1 MRRSLLCLLVAL
13 PVASL
18 AGTGH
23 AQTATRQLTPERW
36 RITDP
41 AIARDRAAFD
51 DLARRFAAFDT
62 VAAPGRVYTRASGQ
76 AWLALARE
84 QYAMNDRSG
93 LVDAAFERAA
103 SLAAVLESR
112 KEMLRPTEHEVAGSP
127 ALRPDLWKMADS
139 LKRTAA
145 LRCAAQEVAQL
156 EVTLVRAGHE
166 ASICRASDPH
176 PHAAAAVKQG
186 TYVRNLAEE
195 CILHV
200 AVAPAKLEAPLP
212 ETAPAPVPAV
222 VQAAITRLSALGD
235 VHFDLNG
242 ETISAAS
249 AVVLDSVIA
258 VMNSVR
264 QVRATL
270 IGHTDPR
277 GSVAYNLA
285 LGHRRASAVRDYL
298 VRGGVD
304 AGRFIIGSQG
314 KATPVA
320 YGADARDYALNR
332 RVEIQYAGPIDKQ
345 LTVRR
350 QEGDLQLERPRAKAP
365 AAGPRR
371 TRSKPV
377 VKRLR

>member
-13 PVASL
+13 PVASF
-18 AGTGH
+18 AGTGL
-23 AQTATRQLTPERW
+23 AQTATPELTPDRW
-36 RITDP
+36 RITDQ
-41 AIARDRAAFD
+41 AIARDRATFD
-51 DLARRFAAFDT
+51 DLGRRFAAFDT
-62 VAAPGRVYTRASGQ
+62 VAAPERIYTRASGQ

-93 LVDAAFERAA
+93 LVEAALDRAA
-103 SLAAVLESR
+103 SLAGVLESR
-112 KEMLRPTEHEVAGSP
+112 HDMLKPQERELAGSP

-139 LKRTAA
+139 LKRTEA
-145 LRCAAQEVAQL
+145 LRCCAQEVAQL
-156 EVTLVRAGHE
+156 EVMLVRTGHE
-166 ASICRASDPH
+166 ATVCRATDPH
-176 PHAAAAVKQG
+176 PHAAAAAQQA
-186 TYVRNLAEE
+186 TYVKNLADE

-200 AVAPAKLEAPLP
+200 AVAEAKVEAPLP
-212 ETAPAPVPAV
+212 ETTPSALPAV
-222 VQAAITRLSALGD
+222 VQEAITRLSALGD

-249 AVVLDSVIA
+249 AVVLDSVIE
-258 VMNSVR
+258 VMNSVP

-285 LGHRRASAVRDYL
+285 LGHRRASSVRDYL

-304 AGRFIIGSQG
+304 PGRFIIGSQG
-314 KATPVA
+314 KATLVA
-320 YGADARDYALNR
+320 YGAEARDYALNR

-350 QEGDLQLERPRAKAP
+350 QEGDLQLERPRVKSQATRV
-365 AAGPRR
+365 RR
-371 TRSKPV
+371 PTSG
-377 VKRLR
+377 VKRIR

>member
-1 MRRSLLCLLVAL
+1 MRRSALCLLVAL

-23 AQTATRQLTPERW
+23 AQTATPELTPERW
-36 RITDP
+36 RITDR
-41 AIARDRAAFD
+41 AIAHDRATFD
-51 DLARRFAAFDT
+51 DLSRRFAAFDT
-62 VAAPGRVYTRASGQ
+62 VTAPGRIYTRASGQ
-76 AWLALARE
+76 AWLALARD

-93 LVDAAFERAA
+93 LVEAAFERAA
-103 SLAAVLESR
+103 SLAAVLESH
-112 KEMLRPTEHEVAGSP
+112 KEMLRPTEREAVAGSP
-127 ALRPDLWKMADS
+127 ALRLDLWKMADS
-139 LKRTAA
+139 LKKTAA

-166 ASICRASDPH
+166 AMVCRASDPH
-176 PHAAAAVKQG
+176 PHAAAATQQG

-195 CILHV
+195 CVLHV
-200 AVAPAKLEAPLP
+200 AVAPAKVEAPLP
-212 ETAPAPVPAV
+212 ETAPAALPVV

-258 VMNSVR
+258 VMNSVP

-285 LGHRRASAVRDYL
+285 LGHRRATSVRDYL
-298 VRGGVD
+298 VRGGVE
-304 AGRFIIGSQG
+304 AGRFTIGSQG
-314 KATPVA
+314 KATLVA
-320 YGADARDYALNR
+320 HGADARDYALNR

-350 QEGDLQLERPRAKAP
+350 QEGDLQLERPRPKAP
-365 AAGPRR
+365 ASAVRR
-371 TRSKPV
+371 PASGA
-377 VKRLR
+377 KRIR